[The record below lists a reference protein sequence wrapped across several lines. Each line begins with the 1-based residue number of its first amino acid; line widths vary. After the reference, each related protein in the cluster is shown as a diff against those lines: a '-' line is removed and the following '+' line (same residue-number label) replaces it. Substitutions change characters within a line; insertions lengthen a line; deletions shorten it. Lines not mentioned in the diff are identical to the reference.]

1 MTSKQECETCKTLSR
16 WSPEGLE
23 PGKRPTPI
31 IKQVFESQERDGH
44 TCEWVICDDC
54 DEYVCECDSYRCEW
68 CDARMCPDCSIDT
81 NDGSFCRYCCS
92 SGYSYHVVE
101 ELAEKNYLMQTDMR
115 NIWNGDIS
123 IADAREIASKY
134 VIKEDVSNLRYDI

>member
-1 MTSKQECETCKTLSR
+1 MTSKQECETCQTLSR

-68 CDARMCPDCSIDT
+68 CDARMCPDCNIDT

-92 SGYSYHVVE
+92 SGYSYHAVE
-101 ELAEKNYLMQTDMR
+101 ELAEKNYRLLTALRSVVDGYAAGYNPRWLAQ
-115 NIWNGDIS
+115 
-123 IADAREIASKY
+123 AL
-134 VIKEDVSNLRYDI
+134 KELQ